1 MNVLPCRPARV
12 ASCSALPRTHLF
24 QGRNHM
30 VQPLSQVPARG
41 LPVIV
46 TGSPGTAIL

>member
-1 MNVLPCRPARV
+1 MSVLPVGPACT
-12 ASCSALPRTHLF
+12 AWCSALPRTHLF

-30 VQPLSQVPARG
+30 VQPLSHVPARE
-41 LPVIV
+41 LPTIF